1 MLKFIFGKRRLFSPQ
16 PLIHG
21 REEWSFFQTGGHLDE
36 KLCEISYLADR
47 HIISDECANFAQ
59 LLAKKVRE
67 RKINY
72 SREEL
77 IALTLHQAARS
88 VTKMFLSLDQISY
101 LLCFRLEEKSFW
113 RKLMHLCLTLPS
125 SFTHPNWQM
134 MPLLLN
140 QIGMGGGD
148 ETYALN
154 KKCRQLQKLGHF
166 SFSFN
171 TALFVILSKVPGYD
185 IQLLKLICSFPS
197 HREIIRANI
206 AYDKAA

>member
-1 MLKFIFGKRRLFSPQ
+1 MGEKNDP
-16 PLIHG
+16 
-21 REEWSFFQTGGHLDE
+21 FFQTGGHLDE

-47 HIISDECANFAQ
+47 HIISEECANFAQ

-140 QIGMGGGD
+140 QIGMGGG
-148 ETYALN
+148 EIYALN
-154 KKCRQLQKLGHF
+154 KRCRRLQKLGSF
-166 SFSFN
+166 SFSYN
-171 TALFVILSKVPGYD
+171 TALFVILSKEPSYD

-206 AYDKAA
+206 AYDQATYKPASSL

>member
-1 MLKFIFGKRRLFSPQ
+1 MGEKNDP
-16 PLIHG
+16 
-21 REEWSFFQTGGHLDE
+21 FFQTGGHLDE

-47 HIISDECANFAQ
+47 HIISEECANFAQ

-125 SFTHPNWQM
+125 SFTHPNWHM

-140 QIGMGGGD
+140 QIGRGGGG

-166 SFSFN
+166 SFSYN

>member
-1 MLKFIFGKRRLFSPQ
+1 MGEKADP
-16 PLIHG
+16 
-21 REEWSFFQTGGHLDE
+21 FFQTGGHLDE

-47 HIISDECANFAQ
+47 HIISEECANFAQ

-125 SFTHPNWQM
+125 SFTHPNWHM

-166 SFSFN
+166 SFSYN

-185 IQLLKLICSFPS
+185 IQLLKLICSFPLTVKLS
-197 HREIIRANI
+197 EPTLLMIKQR
-206 AYDKAA
+206 KSL

>member
-1 MLKFIFGKRRLFSPQ
+1 MIL
-16 PLIHG
+16 
-21 REEWSFFQTGGHLDE
+21 FFQTGGHLDE

-47 HIISDECANFAQ
+47 HIISEECANFAQ

-101 LLCFRLEEKSFW
+101 LLCFCLEEKSFW

-125 SFTHPNWQM
+125 SFTHPNWHM

-166 SFSFN
+166 SFSY
-171 TALFVILSKVPGYD
+171 LMKIGVLSIGD
-185 IQLLKLICSFPS
+185 IDSW
-197 HREIIRANI
+197 
-206 AYDKAA
+206 

>member
-1 MLKFIFGKRRLFSPQ
+1 MIL
-16 PLIHG
+16 
-21 REEWSFFQTGGHLDE
+21 FFQTGGHLDE

-47 HIISDECANFAQ
+47 HIISEECANFAQ

-125 SFTHPNWQM
+125 SFTHPNWHM

-140 QIGMGGGD
+140 QIGMGGGG

-166 SFSFN
+166 SFSYN
-171 TALFVILSKVPGYD
+171 TALFVILSKVPSYD

-206 AYDKAA
+206 AYDKATYKPTSSL

>member
-1 MLKFIFGKRRLFSPQ
+1 MGEKNDPF
-16 PLIHG
+16 
-21 REEWSFFQTGGHLDE
+21 FFQTGGHLDE

-47 HIISDECANFAQ
+47 HIISEECANFAQ

-140 QIGMGGGD
+140 QIGMGGGG

-166 SFSFN
+166 SFSYN

>member
-1 MLKFIFGKRRLFSPQ
+1 MGEKNDP
-16 PLIHG
+16 
-21 REEWSFFQTGGHLDE
+21 FFQTGGHLDE

-47 HIISDECANFAQ
+47 HIISEECANFAQ

-166 SFSFN
+166 SFSYN

-206 AYDKAA
+206 AYDKATYKPTSSL

>member
-1 MLKFIFGKRRLFSPQ
+1 MGEKNDP
-16 PLIHG
+16 
-21 REEWSFFQTGGHLDE
+21 FFQTGGHLDE

-47 HIISDECANFAQ
+47 HIISEECANFAQ

-77 IALTLHQAARS
+77 IALTLHQAART

-101 LLCFRLEEKSFW
+101 LLCFCLEEKSFW

>member
-1 MLKFIFGKRRLFSPQ
+1 MGEKNDP
-16 PLIHG
+16 
-21 REEWSFFQTGGHLDE
+21 FFQTGGHLDE

-47 HIISDECANFAQ
+47 HIISEECANFAQ

-101 LLCFRLEEKSFW
+101 LLCFCLEEKSFW

>member
-1 MLKFIFGKRRLFSPQ
+1 MIL
-16 PLIHG
+16 
-21 REEWSFFQTGGHLDE
+21 FFQTGGHLDE
-36 KLCEISYLADR
+36 KLCEISYLVDR
-47 HIISDECANFAQ
+47 HIISEECANFAQ

-166 SFSFN
+166 SFSYN

-206 AYDKAA
+206 AYDQATYKPASSL

>member
-1 MLKFIFGKRRLFSPQ
+1 MGEKNDP
-16 PLIHG
+16 
-21 REEWSFFQTGGHLDE
+21 FFQTGGHLDE

-47 HIISDECANFAQ
+47 HIISEECANFAQ

-125 SFTHPNWQM
+125 SFTHPNWHM

-140 QIGMGGGD
+140 QIGMGGGG

-166 SFSFN
+166 SFSYN

>member
-1 MLKFIFGKRRLFSPQ
+1 MVKGGSLALSH
-16 PLIHG
+16 LYT
-21 REEWSFFQTGGHLDE
+21 EEKNDLFFQTGGHLDE

-140 QIGMGGGD
+140 QIGMGGGG

-166 SFSFN
+166 SFSYN

>member
-1 MLKFIFGKRRLFSPQ
+1 
-16 PLIHG
+16 
-21 REEWSFFQTGGHLDE
+21 
-36 KLCEISYLADR
+36 
-47 HIISDECANFAQ
+47 
-59 LLAKKVRE
+59 
-67 RKINY
+67 
-72 SREEL
+72 
-77 IALTLHQAARS
+77 
-88 VTKMFLSLDQISY
+88 
-101 LLCFRLEEKSFW
+101 
-113 RKLMHLCLTLPS
+113 
-125 SFTHPNWQM
+125 M

>member
-1 MLKFIFGKRRLFSPQ
+1 MGEKNDP
-16 PLIHG
+16 
-21 REEWSFFQTGGHLDE
+21 FFQTGGHLDE

-47 HIISDECANFAQ
+47 HIISEECANFAQ

-77 IALTLHQAARS
+77 IALTLHQAART

-101 LLCFRLEEKSFW
+101 LLCFCLEEKSFW

-166 SFSFN
+166 SFSYN

>member
-1 MLKFIFGKRRLFSPQ
+1 MGEKNDPF
-16 PLIHG
+16 
-21 REEWSFFQTGGHLDE
+21 FFQTGGHLDE

-140 QIGMGGGD
+140 QIGMGGGG

-166 SFSFN
+166 SFSYN

>member
-1 MLKFIFGKRRLFSPQ
+1 MGEKNDP
-16 PLIHG
+16 
-21 REEWSFFQTGGHLDE
+21 FFQTGGHLDE

-47 HIISDECANFAQ
+47 HIISEECANFAQ

-101 LLCFRLEEKSFW
+101 LLCFCLEEKSFW

-134 MPLLLN
+134 MPILLN

-166 SFSFN
+166 SFSYN

>member
-1 MLKFIFGKRRLFSPQ
+1 MGEKNDP
-16 PLIHG
+16 
-21 REEWSFFQTGGHLDE
+21 FFQTGGHLDE

-47 HIISDECANFAQ
+47 HIISEECANFAQ

-101 LLCFRLEEKSFW
+101 LLFFRLEEKSFW

-125 SFTHPNWQM
+125 SFTHPNWHM

-140 QIGMGGGD
+140 QIGMGGGA

-166 SFSFN
+166 SFSYN
-171 TALFVILSKVPGYD
+171 TALFVILSKVPSYD
-185 IQLLKLICSFPS
+185 IQLLKLICSFPY

>member
-1 MLKFIFGKRRLFSPQ
+1 MGEKNDP
-16 PLIHG
+16 
-21 REEWSFFQTGGHLDE
+21 FFQTGGHLDE

-101 LLCFRLEEKSFW
+101 LLCFRLEEKTFW
-113 RKLMHLCLTLPS
+113 RKLMHLCVTLPS

-140 QIGMGGGD
+140 QIGMGGGG

-166 SFSFN
+166 SFSYN

-206 AYDKAA
+206 AYDKATYKPTSSL

>member
-1 MLKFIFGKRRLFSPQ
+1 MGEKNDPF
-16 PLIHG
+16 
-21 REEWSFFQTGGHLDE
+21 FFQTGGHLDE

-47 HIISDECANFAQ
+47 HIISEECANFAQ

-134 MPLLLN
+134 MPILLN

-166 SFSFN
+166 SFSYN

>member
-1 MLKFIFGKRRLFSPQ
+1 MGEKNDP
-16 PLIHG
+16 
-21 REEWSFFQTGGHLDE
+21 FFQTGGHLDE

-47 HIISDECANFAQ
+47 HIISEECANFAQ

-101 LLCFRLEEKSFW
+101 LLCFRLEEKTFW
-113 RKLMHLCLTLPS
+113 RKLMHLCVTLPS
-125 SFTHPNWQM
+125 SFTHPNWHM

-140 QIGMGGGD
+140 QIGMGGGG

-166 SFSFN
+166 SFSYN

>member
-1 MLKFIFGKRRLFSPQ
+1 MGEKNDP
-16 PLIHG
+16 
-21 REEWSFFQTGGHLDE
+21 FFQTGGHLDE

-166 SFSFN
+166 SFSYN

-206 AYDKAA
+206 AYDKATYKPTSSL

>member
-1 MLKFIFGKRRLFSPQ
+1 MGEKNDPF
-16 PLIHG
+16 
-21 REEWSFFQTGGHLDE
+21 FFQTGGHLDE

-47 HIISDECANFAQ
+47 HIISEECANFAQ

-166 SFSFN
+166 SFSYN

>member
-1 MLKFIFGKRRLFSPQ
+1 M
-16 PLIHG
+16 
-21 REEWSFFQTGGHLDE
+21 EEKNDPFFQTGGHLDE

-47 HIISDECANFAQ
+47 HIISEECANFAQ

-125 SFTHPNWQM
+125 SFTHPNWHM

-140 QIGMGGGD
+140 QIGMGGGG

-166 SFSFN
+166 SFSYN
-171 TALFVILSKVPGYD
+171 TALFVILSKVPSYD

>member
-1 MLKFIFGKRRLFSPQ
+1 MGEKNDP
-16 PLIHG
+16 
-21 REEWSFFQTGGHLDE
+21 FFQTGGHLDE

-113 RKLMHLCLTLPS
+113 RKLMHLCLTLSS

-166 SFSFN
+166 SFSYN

>member
-1 MLKFIFGKRRLFSPQ
+1 MGEKNDP
-16 PLIHG
+16 
-21 REEWSFFQTGGHLDE
+21 FFQTGGHLDE

-47 HIISDECANFAQ
+47 HIISEECANFAQ

-101 LLCFRLEEKSFW
+101 LLCFCLEEKSFW

-134 MPLLLN
+134 MPILLN

>member
-1 MLKFIFGKRRLFSPQ
+1 MGEKNDP
-16 PLIHG
+16 
-21 REEWSFFQTGGHLDE
+21 FFQTGGHLDE

-47 HIISDECANFAQ
+47 HIISEECANFAQ

-101 LLCFRLEEKSFW
+101 LLCFCLEEKSFW

-166 SFSFN
+166 SFSYN

>member
-1 MLKFIFGKRRLFSPQ
+1 MGEKNDP
-16 PLIHG
+16 
-21 REEWSFFQTGGHLDE
+21 FFQTGGHLDE

-47 HIISDECANFAQ
+47 HIISEECANFAQ

-140 QIGMGGGD
+140 QIGMGGGG

-166 SFSFN
+166 SFSYN

-197 HREIIRANI
+197 HHEIIRANI
-206 AYDKAA
+206 AYDKSA

>member
-1 MLKFIFGKRRLFSPQ
+1 MIL
-16 PLIHG
+16 
-21 REEWSFFQTGGHLDE
+21 FFQTGGHLDE

-47 HIISDECANFAQ
+47 HIISEECANFAQ

-101 LLCFRLEEKSFW
+101 LLCFRLEEKTFW
-113 RKLMHLCLTLPS
+113 RKLMHLCVTLPS

-140 QIGMGGGD
+140 QIGMGGGG

-166 SFSFN
+166 SFSYN

>member
-1 MLKFIFGKRRLFSPQ
+1 MIL
-16 PLIHG
+16 
-21 REEWSFFQTGGHLDE
+21 FFQTGGHLDE
-36 KLCEISYLADR
+36 KLCEISYLVDR
-47 HIISDECANFAQ
+47 HIISEECANFAQ

-101 LLCFRLEEKSFW
+101 LLCFRLEEKTFW
-113 RKLMHLCLTLPS
+113 RKLMHLCVTLPS

-140 QIGMGGGD
+140 QIGMGGGG

-166 SFSFN
+166 SFSYN
-171 TALFVILSKVPGYD
+171 TALFVILSKVPSYD

-206 AYDKAA
+206 AYDKATYKPASSL

>member
-1 MLKFIFGKRRLFSPQ
+1 MGEKNDP
-16 PLIHG
+16 
-21 REEWSFFQTGGHLDE
+21 FFQTGGHLDE

-47 HIISDECANFAQ
+47 HIISEECANFAQ

-101 LLCFRLEEKSFW
+101 LLFFRLEEKSFW
-113 RKLMHLCLTLPS
+113 RKLMHLCVTLPS

-140 QIGMGGGD
+140 QIGMGGGG

-154 KKCRQLQKLGHF
+154 KRCRQLQKLGHF
-166 SFSFN
+166 SFSYN
-171 TALFVILSKVPGYD
+171 TALFVILSKVPSYD
-185 IQLLKLICSFPS
+185 IQLLKLICSFPY

-206 AYDKAA
+206 AYDKATYKPTSSL

>member
-1 MLKFIFGKRRLFSPQ
+1 MGEKNDP
-16 PLIHG
+16 
-21 REEWSFFQTGGHLDE
+21 FFQTGGHLDE

-47 HIISDECANFAQ
+47 HIISEECANFAQ

-113 RKLMHLCLTLPS
+113 RKLMHLCLTLSS

-166 SFSFN
+166 SFSYN

>member
-1 MLKFIFGKRRLFSPQ
+1 MGEKNDPF
-16 PLIHG
+16 
-21 REEWSFFQTGGHLDE
+21 FFQTGGHLDE

-166 SFSFN
+166 SFSYN

>member
-1 MLKFIFGKRRLFSPQ
+1 MIL
-16 PLIHG
+16 
-21 REEWSFFQTGGHLDE
+21 FFQTGGHLDE

-47 HIISDECANFAQ
+47 HIISEECANFAQ

-140 QIGMGGGD
+140 QIGMGGGG

-166 SFSFN
+166 SFSYN
-171 TALFVILSKVPGYD
+171 TALFVILSKVPSYD

-206 AYDKAA
+206 AYDKATYKPASSL